1 MNSAQIRGVS
11 ILVIVLVL
19 MAASFLAVIATIVF
33 RKRMS
38 VETAH
43 ILFGLFPLEFCILF
57 FGMCFLFVASF
68 FLSP

>member
-1 MNSAQIRGVS
+1 MNSAQIRAS
-11 ILVIVLVL
+11 AILILVIVL
-19 MAASFLAVIATIVF
+19 MAASFLGMVATIAF

-57 FGMCFLFVASF
+57 FGTTFLLAVSF
-68 FLSP
+68 FL